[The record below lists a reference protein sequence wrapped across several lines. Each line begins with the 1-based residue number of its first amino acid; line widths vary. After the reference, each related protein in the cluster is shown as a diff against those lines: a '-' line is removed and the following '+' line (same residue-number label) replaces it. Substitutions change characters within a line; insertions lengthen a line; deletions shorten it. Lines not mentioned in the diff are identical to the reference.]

1 MSTKNTNLRIE
12 MKKRDSRGV
21 TTPPLGHFAVS
32 LIIDWLCE
40 AFSPLFLLLSPTL
53 SPSLFFC
60 ALWPFSGCPLT
71 LMPND
76 VIAHFAVGF
85 GFVFS
90 SSILFSFFSL
100 FCVFIHGF
108 LLLKFEAFETCC
120 LTASLCY
127 LSKLIF
133 LLLPHGAWLFRPI
146 ELSTLLNWVYYSNL
160 IV

>member
-1 MSTKNTNLRIE
+1 MSSKNTNLRIE
-12 MKKRDSRGV
+12 MKRGDSRGV
-21 TTPPLGHFAVS
+21 TTPPLGYFAVS

-40 AFSPLFLLLSPTL
+40 AFSPLFLLFSPFYFSLSVPCDL
-53 SPSLFFC
+53 FLVARWHWCQMMSLHI
-60 ALWPFSGCPLT
+60 LRS
-71 LMPND
+71 D
-76 VIAHFAVGF
+76 
-85 GFVFS
+85 S
-90 SSILFSFFSL
+90 DLFSPLRFFSVSFL
-100 FCVFIHGF
+100 FLCFYSRF

-146 ELSTLLNWVYYSNL
+146 ELSTLLNWLYYSNL